1 VNPSQGSAGRRA
13 LILLFA
19 IGVFGLT
26 AMQAGKAAL
35 AAHRSLSQKP
45 EDWLRAAEM
54 EPGNAGFWDR
64 LGMFRTFDL
73 DHAEPALA
81 VQYFKKALALNP
93 RSDLYWMHL
102 ASAYEFLGEIDRA
115 REAYREANRVYPISA
130 DVDWNYGNFL
140 LRQSQFKEGFA
151 EIHQAVQT
159 DPSLIPLAISRCWRA
174 NPDVERLLGDVLPTD
189 VEAYSQALDFLST
202 SHELGAALTT
212 WNRMLGL
219 GKPLPLARAFPL
231 LDELILQ
238 ERAEDAKKTWE
249 QALAASGWPTPA
261 SQGNSVVGNGGFESE
276 IANGGLGW
284 REQPVTGAEMEVDTA
299 ISHSGSQSLRVDFD
313 GSANL
318 DFRHLSQYVA
328 VEPHTRY
335 HFRAYLRTEQILT
348 ESGMRF
354 VVLDPHHNDQLQFQT
369 DDLNG
374 THAWTP
380 VESDVTSGPDTHFLL
395 IQLRRF
401 PSRLFDNKLGGT
413 VWVDDV
419 TLTPAVASAGRVA
432 P

>member
-1 VNPSQGSAGRRA
+1 VKPPQGSAGKRA
-13 LILLFA
+13 LILLIA
-19 IGVFGLT
+19 IAVFGLT
-26 AMQAGKAAL
+26 AMQAGKAAI
-35 AAHRSLSQKP
+35 AAHRAHSQNP
-45 EDWLRAAEM
+45 ENWLRAAEM
-54 EPGNAGFWDR
+54 EPGNAGYWDR
-64 LGMFRTFDL
+64 LGMFRTYDL
-73 DHAEPALA
+73 DHANPALA

-102 ASAYEFLGEIDRA
+102 ASAYEFLGDMDQA
-115 REAYREANRVYPISA
+115 RGAYREANRAYPISA

-151 EIHQAVQT
+151 EIHQAVET

-174 NPDVERLLGDVLPTD
+174 NPDAESLLEDVLPAS
-189 VEAYSQALDFLST
+189 VEAYSQALEFLSS
-202 SHELGAALTT
+202 SHELGAALMT
-212 WNRMLGL
+212 WHRMLGL
-219 GKPLPLARAFPL
+219 GKRLSLSRAFPL

-238 ERAEDAKKTWE
+238 ERAEDAKKTWQE
-249 QALAASGWPTPA
+249 ALAASGWSTPA
-261 SQGNSVVGNGGFESE
+261 PLGNSVVDNGGFEAE

-284 REQPVTGAEMEVDTA
+284 REQAITGADMELDTA
-299 ISHSGSQSLRVDFD
+299 IFHSGSQSLRVDFD

-318 DFRHLSQYVA
+318 DFRHLSQYVP

-335 HFRAYLRTEQILT
+335 HFRAYLRTEQIST

-354 VVLDPHHNDQLQFQT
+354 LVYDPHHNDQLQFRT

-419 TLTPAVASAGRVA
+419 TLTPAGASAGRVT